1 MPTGPYGL
9 PQGIDI
15 DGQRHQAVP
24 RKVGAYDTEGFNPD
38 GAINTSGNGAPLVL
52 FQNASQF
59 TNTGLTLT
67 KTYGRDVN
75 ITSRTGGMAKG
86 ERLYCYGITAK
97 VLFGA
102 TSAEGSTAMAST
114 AWLNAAGN
122 QSTFAQFLQYWMLS
136 DIGFNLGSDEFI
148 RVQARDVPLWAP
160 KPTST
165 TTAAQTVFDLS
176 SDGMY
181 DLTIAGDPYVL
192 DQQEDFRININ
203 TAAAPATA
211 PIQEWYITVRLEG
224 IRLKSL
230 RQ

>member
-1 MPTGPYGL
+1 MATGPYNL
-9 PQGIDI
+9 PQGITI
-15 DGQRHQAVP
+15 DGQQSQAVP
-24 RKVGAYDTEGFNPD
+24 RKVGAYDTEGQNNAV
-38 GAINTSGNGAPLVL
+38 AIVSPLVL
-52 FQNASQF
+52 FQNAAAF
-59 TNTGLTLT
+59 TTALLALT

-86 ERLYCYGITAK
+86 ERLYTYGITAK
-97 VLFGA
+97 VLFGN
-102 TSAEGSTAMAST
+102 TA
-114 AWLNAAGN
+114 AADSMSLVAN
-122 QSTFAQFLQYWMLS
+122 QPTFGEFLQYWMLS

-160 KPTST
+160 KPTAT
-165 TTAAQTVFDLS
+165 THGANTTFDLG

-203 TAAAPATA
+203 TAALPAGNPT
-211 PIQEWYITVRLEG
+211 QEWYITCRLEG

>member
-1 MPTGPYGL
+1 MPTGPYNL
-9 PQGIDI
+9 PQGITI
-15 DGQRHQAVP
+15 DGQQSQAVP
-24 RKVGAYDTEGFNPD
+24 RKVGAYDTEGIDAAAFTTQPL
-38 GAINTSGNGAPLVL
+38 PLVL
-52 FQNASQF
+52 FQNAAAF
-59 TNTGLTLT
+59 NNNANLTLT

-86 ERLYCYGITAK
+86 ERLYTYGITAK

-102 TSAEGSTAMAST
+102 LAAADL
-114 AWLNAAGN
+114 LNAGAN
-122 QSTFAQFLQYWMLS
+122 QPTFAQFLQYWMLS
-136 DIGFNLGSDEFI
+136 DVGFNLGTDEFI
-148 RVQARDVPLWAP
+148 RVQARDIPLWAP
-160 KPTST
+160 NPTST
-165 TTAAQTVFDLS
+165 TIAASTVFNLS

-203 TAAAPATA
+203 TAQLPAQT
-211 PIQEWYITVRLEG
+211 PTQEWYITVRLEG

>member
-24 RKVGAYDTEGFNPD
+24 RKVGAYDTEGYD
-38 GAINTSGNGAPLVL
+38 TAAVIGGTGNGAPLVL

-59 TNTGLTLT
+59 TNSNLSLT

-86 ERLYCYGITAK
+86 ERLYTYGLTAK
-97 VLFGA
+97 ILFGGVA
-102 TSAEGSTAMAST
+102 NTD
-114 AWLNAAGN
+114 WLNAGAN

-160 KPTST
+160 KPTAT
-165 TTAAQTVFDLS
+165 TIASQTVFDLS

-192 DQQEDFRININ
+192 DQQEDFRINVN
-203 TAAAPATA
+203 TAAVPTTA
-211 PIQEWYITVRLEG
+211 PIQEWYLTVRLEG

>member
-1 MPTGPYGL
+1 MATGPYNL
-9 PQGIDI
+9 PQGITI
-15 DGQRHQAVP
+15 DGQQSQAVP
-24 RKVGAYDTEGFNPD
+24 RKVGAYDTEVVAGGVAFT
-38 GAINTSGNGAPLVL
+38 AQSIPLVL
-52 FQNASQF
+52 FQNAASFSQP
-59 TNTGLTLT
+59 TSVVGLS

-86 ERLYCYGITAK
+86 ERLYTYGITAK
-97 VLFGA
+97 VLFGELPA
-102 TSAEGSTAMAST
+102 ADL
-114 AWLNAAGN
+114 LNAGAN
-122 QSTFAQFLQYWMLS
+122 QPTFAQFLQYWQLS
-136 DIGFNLGSDEFI
+136 DIGFNLGTDEFI

-160 KPTST
+160 NPTST
-165 TTAAQTVFDLS
+165 TTAATTVFNLC

-203 TAAAPATA
+203 TAQLPAQT
-211 PIQEWYITVRLEG
+211 PTLDWFITIRLEG

>member
-24 RKVGAYDTEGFNPD
+24 RKIGAYDTEGLNEAVI
-38 GAINTSGNGAPLVL
+38 GAAGATVPLVL
-52 FQNASQF
+52 FQNATAF
-59 TNTGLTLT
+59 TNTGLSLT

-86 ERLYCYGITAK
+86 ERLYTYGITAK
-97 VLFGA
+97 IMFG
-102 TSAEGSTAMAST
+102 G
-114 AWLNAAGN
+114 NAAGTTDWLN
-122 QSTFAQFLQYWMLS
+122 QGANTSTFAQFLQYWMLS

-148 RVQARDVPLWAP
+148 RVQARDIPLWAP

-165 TTAAQTVFDLS
+165 TVAAQTVFDLG

-181 DLTIAGDPYVL
+181 DLTIAGDPL
-192 DQQEDFRININ
+192 SACRDFAV
-203 TAAAPATA
+203 AA
-211 PIQEWYITVRLEG
+211 
-224 IRLKSL
+224 
-230 RQ
+230 

>member
-24 RKVGAYDTEGFNPD
+24 RKIGAYDTEGLD
-38 GAINTSGNGAPLVL
+38 AAAIGGSGNGVPLVL

-59 TNTGLTLT
+59 TNSTLVLT

-86 ERLYCYGITAK
+86 ERLYTYGITAK

-102 TSAEGSTAMAST
+102 TAAADL
-114 AWLNAAGN
+114 LNAGAN
-122 QSTFAQFLQYWMLS
+122 TATFAQFLQYWMLS
-136 DIGFNLGSDEFI
+136 DVGFNLGSDEFI

-165 TTAAQTVFDLS
+165 TQAATTVFDLS

-203 TAAAPATA
+203 TAAVPAQVPT
-211 PIQEWYITVRLEG
+211 QEWYITMRLEG

>member
-1 MPTGPYGL
+1 MPTGPYNL

-24 RKVGAYDTEGFNPD
+24 RKVGAYDTEGLNEAVI
-38 GAINTSGNGAPLVL
+38 GAAGAGVPLVL
-52 FQNASQF
+52 FQNASSF
-59 TNTGLTLT
+59 TNTGLSLT

-86 ERLYCYGITAK
+86 ERLYAYGITAK
-97 VLFGA
+97 ILFGGV
-102 TSAEGSTAMAST
+102 GSGD
-114 AWLNAAGN
+114 WLNAGAN
-122 QSTFAQFLQYWMLS
+122 QPTFAQFLQYWMLS
-136 DIGFNLGSDEFI
+136 DVGFNLGSDEFI

-160 KPTST
+160 KPTT
-165 TTAAQTVFDLS
+165 TTIAANTLFDLS

-192 DQQEDFRININ
+192 DQQEDFRINVN
-203 TAAAPATA
+203 TSQTPTTA
-211 PIQEWYITVRLEG
+211 LVQEWYLTVRLEG